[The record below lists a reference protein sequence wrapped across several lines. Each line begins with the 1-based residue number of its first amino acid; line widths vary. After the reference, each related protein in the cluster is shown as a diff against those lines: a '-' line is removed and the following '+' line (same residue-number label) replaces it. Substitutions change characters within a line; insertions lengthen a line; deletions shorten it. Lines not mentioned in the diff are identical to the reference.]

1 MKAIVLALVALPL
14 LTACNT
20 LEGIGKDVET
30 AGKVVKETAQEN
42 NGTDTDE

>member
-1 MKAIVLALVALPL
+1 MKAIILALIAIPL

-30 AGKVVKETAQEN
+30 VGKKVKETAQ
-42 NGTDTDE
+42 DAKD